1 MANCRLLRL
10 FGAWAIIENLYA
22 TFWGDVYWTNGL
34 LPVCK
39 QTKKE
44 KGEGEEKETWRE
56 TE

>member
-44 KGEGEEKETWRE
+44 KGERQRERE